1 MGGNNGGMVKAAELR
16 LRAIQEV
23 RRLCQLESLPGGRR
37 HPAIAGNAD
46 TAAASSNFRPGCLTI
61 INLENIPP
69 AGRGPGARLKGFHVG
84 SRCSQP

>member
-1 MGGNNGGMVKAAELR
+1 M
-16 LRAIQEV
+16 
-23 RRLCQLESLPGGRR
+23 
-37 HPAIAGNAD
+37 AD
-46 TAAASSNFRPGCLTI
+46 AAAASSNFRPGCLTI